1 MGGWCAP
8 SGRAFHAGQGG
19 LNRLGADARLRH
31 DLRQSGE
38 LVISLTWDD
47 VEEAQRELDNPARA
61 VSAPWMSSTVR
72 TDVAARLEDP
82 RTTALWSNPLD
93 LLTAI
98 LQDPDSDLWQKA
110 AAAVAVALAGSHQ
123 DPSLPPCYV
132 PADTLPAAIDSLGA
146 GTPVPTT
153 GPQDVLLLPCRTAT
167 GLPIILSVQDP
178 TRPEHSVSAYLR
190 LPDADTDVV
199 RPGFAELWHDW
210 LRWGNVLQ
218 MLGISPAHG
227 STPPREACAFTAST
241 PTILE
246 SPPESATVAPAH
258 GTRAE
263 EPETPPPPGPGGTE
277 DAGQAAAWEEVLDLV
292 SSKLRLCT
300 EALRRRGA
308 RLPLVGEE
316 VGDDRVSWPIE
327 LLWDDEHLAVVV
339 DADPERDDYLQARGF
354 TVLNALDAADRAT
367 DLIMAHLAGEK

>member
-1 MGGWCAP
+1 M
-8 SGRAFHAGQGG
+8 
-19 LNRLGADARLRH
+19 
-31 DLRQSGE
+31 
-38 LVISLTWDD
+38 
-47 VEEAQRELDNPARA
+47 
-61 VSAPWMSSTVR
+61 
-72 TDVAARLEDP
+72 
-82 RTTALWSNPLD
+82 
-93 LLTAI
+93 
-98 LQDPDSDLWQKA
+98 
-110 AAAVAVALAGSHQ
+110 
-123 DPSLPPCYV
+123 
-132 PADTLPAAIDSLGA
+132 
-146 GTPVPTT
+146 
-153 GPQDVLLLPCRTAT
+153 
-167 GLPIILSVQDP
+167 QDP

-227 STPPREACAFTAST
+227 PTPPREACAFTAST

-246 SPPESATVAPAH
+246 APPVPATVAPAH

-300 EALRRRGA
+300 EALRHRGA

-327 LLWDDEHLAVVV
+327 LLWDDERLAVVV